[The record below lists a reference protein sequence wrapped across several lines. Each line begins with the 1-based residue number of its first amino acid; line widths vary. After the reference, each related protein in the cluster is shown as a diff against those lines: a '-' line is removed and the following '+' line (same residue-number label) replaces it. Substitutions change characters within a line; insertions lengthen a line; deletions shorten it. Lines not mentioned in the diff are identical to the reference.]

1 MKTRLGVLLIT
12 ISIFLIA
19 LPTAAAEP
27 LFQEEWQKLGEE
39 ASREAEEGNVIAMF
53 KKGVSLAMIGKFEAA
68 VEWFDRVSEH
78 PHRKSEGEAY
88 QKEIEESLK
97 KSPEE
102 HILLGQKAFLHFT
115 HKEYQEALTI
125 LDKMEEQDPA
135 NIWLDNYRALIL
147 VEQDK
152 YSSAR
157 EILRCSLEKEE
168 NRYTRA
174 FMGYAYW
181 QEGQYARASKH
192 FLRTGTLIFSINK
205 LLP

>member
-1 MKTRLGVLLIT
+1 MKTRLGFLFI
-12 ISIFLIA
+12 IFLLLFIA
-19 LPTAAAEP
+19 LPAACAQP
-27 LFQEEWQKLGEE
+27 LFQKDWQKLGEE
-39 ASREAEEGNVIAMF
+39 VSREAENGDVIAMF

-78 PHRKSEGEAY
+78 PDRRSEGEAY

-97 KSPEE
+97 KSPED

-115 HKEYQEALTI
+115 HKEYQEALAI

-147 VEQDK
+147 VEQEK